1 MWLQSAIIA
10 SAVAGTPA
18 CERWQA
24 DIADIDSIRYA
35 GELDAAIEKVEQL
48 SSRCPA
54 RSAAEDI
61 QLHLLLAKIYD
72 RIGLHNNT
80 RPVARV
86 LAEIEMAN
94 DLRADG
100 NARSAASIELAYAK
114 YYYRA
119 EMSERLFEK
128 AEAHA
133 RRAIAGFE
141 AIEDW
146 RGLADAVHA
155 LGLIHFQRGEL
166 VEARLRFVES
176 LQLENRD
183 PGPRAE
189 MLADYNRHMAF
200 VLVREN
206 NREDA
211 LPLFRKSFEQRRD
224 GGLRDAS
231 IFAAISYGNILVELG
246 RADEAGEFLSYALKH
261 AYAIESPEG
270 IARSMGAMAKMYE
283 GLGDTPKAIDSYKAA
298 SAMSKEINN
307 KAMADW
313 ADDALERLS
322 DSKAFEQ

>member
-1 MWLQSAIIA
+1 MWLQSVIIA
-10 SAVAGTPA
+10 SVVSGAPA
-18 CERWQA
+18 CEGWQA
-24 DIADIDSIRYA
+24 DIADIDSTRYA

-48 SSRCPA
+48 RARCPA
-54 RSAAEDI
+54 RSADDDI
-61 QLHLLLAKIYD
+61 QLHLLLAKIHD

-86 LAEIEMAN
+86 LAEIEMAR
-94 DLRADG
+94 DLRDDG

-133 RRAIAGFE
+133 RRAIAEFE
-141 AIEDW
+141 AIEDR

-166 VEARLRFVES
+166 NEARSRFVES

-183 PGPRAE
+183 PEPRAE

-206 NREDA
+206 RRDDA

-231 IFAAISYGNILVELG
+231 IFAAISYGNSLVELG
-246 RADEAGEFLSYALKH
+246 RADEAQEPLAYALEL
-261 AYAIESPEG
+261 AYSIESPEG
-270 IARSMGAMAKMYE
+270 IARAMGAMARMH
-283 GLGDTPKAIDSYKAA
+283 
-298 SAMSKEINN
+298 
-307 KAMADW
+307 
-313 ADDALERLS
+313 DALGRLS
-322 DSKAFEQ
+322 DDKELEQ